1 MEPLRDEWH
10 RQLATLEESLNQ
22 IEAEVEAEVEAS
34 GASLKQD
41 QEMVDQL
48 YHKNTSLRHLVEF
61 AEVSSKKCRRI
72 CAGKSRTG

>member
-22 IEAEVEAEVEAS
+22 IEAEVEAS